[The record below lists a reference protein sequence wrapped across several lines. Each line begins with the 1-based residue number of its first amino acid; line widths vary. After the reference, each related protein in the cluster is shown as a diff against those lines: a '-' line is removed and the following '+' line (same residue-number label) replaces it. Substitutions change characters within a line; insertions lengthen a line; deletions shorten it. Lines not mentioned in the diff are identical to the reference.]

1 MKFPFLFSRKEKT
14 SHSLVIPFK
23 LLYLYMVDLVLFF
36 SLHLIIY
43 DIFVV

>member
-14 SHSLVIPFK
+14 SHLLVIFFK
-23 LLYLYMVDLVLFF
+23 LLYLSIVDLVLYL